1 MSYTIQDLQF
11 IKAAI
16 YSTQIKGSDA
26 PFVADVLEKVE
37 KQLAKESKKLEQKQ

>member
-11 IKAAI
+11 ITAAI
-16 YSTQIKGSDA
+16 NNTQIKGSDA
-26 PFVADVLEKVE
+26 PFVASVLEKVE